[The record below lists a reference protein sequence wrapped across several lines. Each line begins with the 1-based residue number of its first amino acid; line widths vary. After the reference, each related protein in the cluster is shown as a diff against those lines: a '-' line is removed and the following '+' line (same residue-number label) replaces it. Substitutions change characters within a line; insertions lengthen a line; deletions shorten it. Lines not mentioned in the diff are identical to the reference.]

1 MLRTE
6 LQAELELLKEEL
18 DDVLQTYASRMRRL
32 GFEQEKIL
40 KGFAYELERL
50 EVAQMER
57 DLRKRL

>member
-40 KGFAYELERL
+40 KDFAYELERL